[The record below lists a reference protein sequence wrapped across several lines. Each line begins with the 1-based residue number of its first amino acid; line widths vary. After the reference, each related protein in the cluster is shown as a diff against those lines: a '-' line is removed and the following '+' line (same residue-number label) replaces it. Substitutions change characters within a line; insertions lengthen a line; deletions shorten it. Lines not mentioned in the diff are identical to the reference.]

1 MMTIREYF
9 ADLYG
14 YEDFEVAS
22 NVERELY
29 ELYED
34 EDERFYDFCREHDI
48 NLAAVE
54 IVMGSTEYV
63 LTLWAWDMCG
73 E

>member
-9 ADLYG
+9 ADLYER
-14 YEDFEVAS
+14 EDFEVAS
-22 NVERELY
+22 DTERELY

-34 EDERFYDFCREHDI
+34 EDEQFYDFCREHSIDLTAI
-48 NLAAVE
+48 E
-54 IVMGSTEYV
+54 IVMGSAEYV